1 MREGSEF
8 DEAEE
13 DVLDRL
19 YSLDEILSESE
30 EVKSDKKTISE
41 EQREELLREVNGE
54 LLSEDERDE
63 LVNEIPRVV
72 SPKTGEVIDTEEVIQ
87 KYLKDEMSLIK
98 IGKHYGFKSGSP
110 IKRILEAEGVELRPV
125 GFQETEIDP
134 EELYKKYFGDGKGL
148 KECAEHF
155 SCKSTEPILRV
166 FREQGWKTRY
176 QETYEKEIDPEE
188 VFRLYDE
195 GMSIRKIGD
204 HYGVSYGRIHR
215 EFLEHG
221 KEYGQEIQVDPEI
234 IHRLYFDEGLSRDE
248 VCDTLGFSRK
258 VFDRVF
264 SEQEWETRPAG
275 FQPIEIDIEEFK
287 RLYHEGLTYQQLA
300 DHFQM
305 SLRTVCRVSSEIELE
320 VRKWPA
326 RSRVDLDELFQM
338 YYDDEEKI
346 WKIAEHF
353 GVSQRIINIILNEQ
367 KWEQRRTKSAREIRD
382 EMFGTEC
389 VSCGKPKEI
398 VHRKDGTP
406 HHRRVTW
413 AKKSLKTLDPDDWV
427 SLCDPCHRLTHSLMT
442 SFGCEWKDI
451 ERILQELAR
460 EWLQ

>member
-1 MREGSEF
+1 MARRDSSEV
-8 DEAEE
+8 DEIDE
-13 DVLDRL
+13 DVSDRL
-19 YSLDEILSESE
+19 FSLDEIMSDSEVE
-30 EVKSDKKTISE
+30 EVEVDEGTMSE
-41 EQREELLREVNGE
+41 DEREELLREVHD
-54 LLSEDERDE
+54 S
-63 LVNEIPRVV
+63 VKVI
-72 SPKTGEVIDTEEVIQ
+72 SPKTGEEIDPEEVCRL
-87 KYLKDEMSLIK
+87 YKDGMSLK
-98 IGKHYGFKSGSP
+98 KVGEHFGFKDGRKP
-110 IKRILEAEGVELRPV
+110 MKRILKACGVEIRSV
-125 GFQETEIDP
+125 GFQEIEIDP
-134 EELYKKYFGDGKGL
+134 EELYRLYFGEGMGL
-148 KECAEHF
+148 NECAEHF
-155 SCKSTEPILRV
+155 QCKSTDPILRV
-166 FREQGWKTRY
+166 FRKEGWKTRY

-215 EFLEHG
+215 EFIEHD
-221 KEYGQEIQVDPEI
+221 KEYGQEIQVDPEV
-234 IHRLYFDEGLSRDE
+234 IHGLYFGEGLSRDE
-248 VCDTLGFSRK
+248 VCETLGFSRK
-258 VFDRVF
+258 VFNRILK
-264 SEQEWETRPAG
+264 EQEWEARPAG
-275 FQPIEIDIEEFK
+275 FQPLEIDIEEFK
-287 RLYHEGLTYQQLA
+287 RLYHEGLTYKQLA

-305 SLRTVCRVSSEIELE
+305 SLRTVSRVSSEIELE

-326 RSRVDLDELFQM
+326 RNRVDLDELYRM
-338 YYDDEEKI
+338 YHEDEEKM

-367 KWEQRRTKSAREIRD
+367 NWEKRKTKSAREIRD

-427 SLCDPCHRLTHSLMT
+427 SLCEPCHRLTHSLMT
-442 SFGCEWKDI
+442 SFSCEWKDI

-460 EWLQ
+460 KWLS